1 MNNNAA
7 AIYGGGYNS
16 DVTGDIFIHIKENSL
31 ISEETVWGG
40 GTGDST
46 ITGGVTI
53 TVDDSSEVIGEI
65 RAGGNEGADVIG
77 DVVITVSGGPQSA
90 CPTIFATGKGED
102 EDNPAQVDGNVSITL
117 HGDRANV
124 YTLDKF
130 GEVTSD
136 HTVTIILDDTDE
148 LSGAVRGDSKLGQH
162 LYNHEKNTPTRTGN
176 GASVI
181 VKGDYTSTGIHGFPE
196 VVIEDGGILRE
207 HLASGETLFDGVE
220 TVTIQEGGAL
230 DLLQSNEISG
240 NFTCA
245 GTLKMPAP
253 ISAEADI
260 CYLTGGSNV
269 TVQEGAAYVP
279 TKDNGAADADYV
291 KGDVFLKQGTVY
303 TEPSA
308 KVDFAV
314 SEAGQAKEYFTDDRA
329 VTDESDITHEWFVD
343 QTQYVTI
350 RPADITV
357 YTGGNS
363 YDGVTDENGQIVSG
377 AGLPEAGYLLT
388 VPEEINDML
397 EGPGQAVD
405 LAGHL
410 TFTYG
415 AKRNRPGLGYS
426 ALQRRRYQHHRP
438 GGRNRPLYLPDGI
451 GKGRPGSRS
460 APVYGS
466 RDRGSQDQRR
476 IRSLCHRAEQD
487 LLHDHLLRRGGSG
500 PRKGGVQRYS
510 RTFRRDIYLPGQD

>member
-1 MNNNAA
+1 MAA
-7 AIYGGGYNS
+7 GYNS

-117 HGDRANV
+117 HGSRANV

-162 LYNHEKNTPTRTGN
+162 LYNYEKNTPTRTGN

-269 TVQEGAAYVP
+269 TVQEGAAYVL

-329 VTDESDITHEWFVD
+329 V
-343 QTQYVTI
+343 QTSPTSPTSGLST
-350 RPADITV
+350 RPSMSPSARRTLRF
-357 YTGGNS
+357 TPAATAMTAS
-363 YDGVTDENGQIVSG
+363 RTRTARLS
-377 AGLPEAGYLLT
+377 AAAACLR
-388 VPEEINDML
+388 
-397 EGPGQAVD
+397 QAICS
-405 LAGHL
+405 
-410 TFTYG
+410 
-415 AKRNRPGLGYS
+415 PS
-426 ALQRRRYQHHRP
+426 RRRLTICWKALDR
-438 GGRNRPLYLPDGI
+438 RLT
-451 GKGRPGSRS
+451 S
-460 APVYGS
+460 PV
-466 RDRGSQDQRR
+466 
-476 IRSLCHRAEQD
+476 
-487 LLHDHLLRRGGSG
+487 
-500 PRKGGVQRYS
+500 
-510 RTFRRDIYLPGQD
+510 T

>member
-1 MNNNAA
+1 M
-7 AIYGGGYNS
+7 
-16 DVTGDIFIHIKENSL
+16 
-31 ISEETVWGG
+31 
-40 GTGDST
+40 
-46 ITGGVTI
+46 
-53 TVDDSSEVIGEI
+53 
-65 RAGGNEGADVIG
+65 
-77 DVVITVSGGPQSA
+77 
-90 CPTIFATGKGED
+90 
-102 EDNPAQVDGNVSITL
+102 
-117 HGDRANV
+117 
-124 YTLDKF
+124 
-130 GEVTSD
+130 TSD

-148 LSGAVRGDSKLGQH
+148 LSGAVRGDSKLDQH
-162 LYNHEKNTPTRTGN
+162 LYNHEKDNPTRTGN
-176 GASVI
+176 AQRHRQRRLHL
-181 VKGDYTSTGIHGFPE
+181 YRNPRFPE

-350 RPADITV
+350 R
-357 YTGGNS
+357 
-363 YDGVTDENGQIVSG
+363 
-377 AGLPEAGYLLT
+377 
-388 VPEEINDML
+388 
-397 EGPGQAVD
+397 
-405 LAGHL
+405 
-410 TFTYG
+410 
-415 AKRNRPGLGYS
+415 
-426 ALQRRRYQHHRP
+426 RRTLRLHR
-438 GGRNRPLYLPDGI
+438 RQQL
-451 GKGRPGSRS
+451 
-460 APVYGS
+460 
-466 RDRGSQDQRR
+466 
-476 IRSLCHRAEQD
+476 
-487 LLHDHLLRRGGSG
+487 
-500 PRKGGVQRYS
+500 
-510 RTFRRDIYLPGQD
+510 